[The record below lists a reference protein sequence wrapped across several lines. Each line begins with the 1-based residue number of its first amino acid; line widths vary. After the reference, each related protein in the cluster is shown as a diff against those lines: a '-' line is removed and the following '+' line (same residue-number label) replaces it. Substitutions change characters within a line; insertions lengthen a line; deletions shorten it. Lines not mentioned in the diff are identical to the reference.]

1 MSIYRVL
8 DKLEAYVRSGTVLPL
23 KRRVLSEER
32 LFEFIEKIRSTLPA
46 EVGQAKLIA
55 KDKDRV
61 LREAQERA
69 QAIVSDASASH
80 AQLVDDHE
88 IVTRAR
94 VTAETVLREAEARA
108 AKIREGA
115 DAYAAQ
121 VLVDLDAR
129 LSTALG
135 SVKKGIDQL
144 AMARS
149 AVPVPAGPAPA
160 PAPPSQPLADAAA
173 RSKRAAFDAQADP
186 VAGETAELES
196 V

>member
-1 MSIYRVL
+1 VSIYRVL
-8 DKLEAYVRSGTVLPL
+8 DKLEAYVRQGTVLPL

-69 QAIVSDASASH
+69 HAIVSDASEAH
-80 AQLVDDHE
+80 AAMVDDHE
-88 IVTRAR
+88 IVIRAR
-94 VTAETVLREAEARA
+94 TTAETVLREAEVRA
-108 AKIREGA
+108 QRIREGA

-121 VLVDLDAR
+121 VLVDLDNR
-129 LSTALG
+129 LTTALG

-144 AMARS
+144 TLARTAAAIQS
-149 AVPVPAGPAPA
+149 APVPA
-160 PAPPSQPLADAAA
+160 SQPLAEAAA
-173 RSKRAAFDAQADP
+173 KSKRAAFDAQADP
-186 VAGETAELES
+186 IEAETAQLES

>member
-32 LFEFIEKIRSTLPA
+32 LFEFVEKIRSTLPE
-46 EVGQAKLIA
+46 EVGRAKMIA

-69 QAIVSDASASH
+69 QAIVTDASEAH

-88 IVTRAR
+88 IVKRAR
-94 VTAETVLREAEARA
+94 ITAETVLREAEARA
-108 AKIREGA
+108 ARVREGA

-121 VLVDLDAR
+121 VLVDLDSR
-129 LSTALG
+129 LTNALG
-135 SVKKGIDQL
+135 SVKKGIETL
-144 AMARS
+144 AIARAGAS
-149 AVPVPAGPAPA
+149 AAASSPA
-160 PAPPSQPLADAAA
+160 SQPLAEAAA
-173 RSKRAAFDAQADP
+173 KSKRAAFDAQAEP
-186 VAGETAELES
+186 EHAETAQLES

>member
-1 MSIYRVL
+1 VSIYRVL
-8 DKLEAYVRSGTVLPL
+8 DKLEAYVRTGTVLPL

-80 AQLVDDHE
+80 AQMVDEHE
-88 IVTRAR
+88 IVNRAR
-94 VTAETVLREAEARA
+94 ITAETVLREAEARA

-121 VLVDLDAR
+121 VLIDLDAR

-144 AMARS
+144 NYSRTAAAIAS
-149 AVPVPAGPAPA
+149 TP
-160 PAPPSQPLADAAA
+160 PPSAAAQPLADAAA
-173 RSKRAAFDAQADP
+173 RSKRAAFDAQAEP
-186 VAGETAELES
+186 VEGETAQLES

>member
-1 MSIYRVL
+1 VSIYRVL
-8 DKLEAYVRSGTVLPL
+8 DKLEAYVRQGTVLPL

-46 EVGQAKLIA
+46 EMGQAKLIA

-69 QAIVSDASASH
+69 QAIVSDASETHAS
-80 AQLVDDHE
+80 LIDDHE
-88 IVTRAR
+88 IVVRAR
-94 VTAETVLREAEARA
+94 TTAETVLREAEVRA
-108 AKIREGA
+108 QRIREGA

-121 VLVDLDAR
+121 VLGDLDNR

-135 SVKKGIDQL
+135 SVKKGMDQL
-144 AMARS
+144 TLARTAAAIASS
-149 AVPVPAGPAPA
+149 AAPA
-160 PAPPSQPLADAAA
+160 SEPLAEAAA
-173 RSKRAAFDAQADP
+173 KSKRAAFDAQAEP
-186 VAGETAELES
+186 INAETAQLES

>member
-32 LFEFIEKIRSTLPA
+32 LFEFIEKIRSTMPA

-88 IVTRAR
+88 IVNRAR

-121 VLVDLDAR
+121 VLIDLDAR

-144 AMARS
+144 AVARGAATAT
-149 AVPVPAGPAPA
+149 AVAAPA
-160 PAPPSQPLADAAA
+160 PVSQPLAEAAA
-173 RSKRAAFDAQADP
+173 KSKRAAFDAQAEP
-186 VAGETAELES
+186 VQGETAQLES

>member
-1 MSIYRVL
+1 VSIYRVL
-8 DKLEAYVRSGTVLPL
+8 DKLEAYVRQGTVLPL

-46 EVGQAKLIA
+46 EMGQAKLIA

-69 QAIVSDASASH
+69 QAIVSDASEAHAS
-80 AQLVDDHE
+80 LIDEHE

-94 VTAETVLREAEARA
+94 TTAETVLREAEARA
-108 AKIREGA
+108 QRIREGA
-115 DAYAAQ
+115 DTYAAQ
-121 VLVDLDAR
+121 VLLDLDNR

-144 AMARS
+144 TIART
-149 AVPVPAGPAPA
+149 AAAIATAPA
-160 PAPPSQPLADAAA
+160 PASQPLADAAA
-173 RSKRAAFDAQADP
+173 KSKRAAFDAQADP
-186 VAGETAELES
+186 IEAETAQLES

>member
-8 DKLEAYVRSGTVLPL
+8 DKLEAYVRQGTVLPL

-46 EVGQAKLIA
+46 EMGQAKLIA

-69 QAIVSDASASH
+69 QAIVSDASEVHASMI
-80 AQLVDDHE
+80 DEHE

-94 VTAETVLREAEARA
+94 TTAETVLREAEARA
-108 AKIREGA
+108 QRIREGA
-115 DAYAAQ
+115 DQYAAQ
-121 VLVDLDAR
+121 VLVDLDNR
-129 LSTALG
+129 LTTALG

-144 AMARS
+144 TVSRTAAAIAS
-149 AVPVPAGPAPA
+149 APA
-160 PAPPSQPLADAAA
+160 SSSQPLADAAA
-173 RSKRAAFDAQADP
+173 KSKRAAFDAQADP
-186 VAGETAELES
+186 IEAETAQLES

>member
-8 DKLEAYVRSGTVLPL
+8 DKLEAYVRQGTVLPL

-46 EVGQAKLIA
+46 EVGQAKMIA

-61 LREAQERA
+61 MREAQERA
-69 QAIVSDASASH
+69 QAIVSEASDAHAS
-80 AQLVDDHE
+80 LVDDHE

-94 VTAETVLREAEARA
+94 ITAETVLREAEARA
-108 AKIREGA
+108 QRIREGA
-115 DAYAAQ
+115 DQYAAQ
-121 VLVDLDAR
+121 VLVDLDNR
-129 LSTALG
+129 LTTALG

-144 AMARS
+144 TIARTAAAISS
-149 AVPVPAGPAPA
+149 APLPV
-160 PAPPSQPLADAAA
+160 SQPLADAAA
-173 RSKRAAFDAQADP
+173 KSKRAAFDAQAEP
-186 VAGETAELES
+186 AQTETAQLES

>member
-8 DKLEAYVRSGTVLPL
+8 DKLEAYVRTGTVLPL

-32 LFEFIEKIRSTLPA
+32 LFEYIEKIRSTLPE
-46 EVGQAKLIA
+46 EVGKAKLIA

-69 QAIVSDASASH
+69 QAIVTDASEAH
-80 AQLVDDHE
+80 AQLVDEHE
-88 IVTRAR
+88 IVRRAR
-94 VTAETVLREAEARA
+94 VTAETVLREAEVKAAR
-108 AKIREGA
+108 IRDGA

-135 SVKKGIDQL
+135 SVKKGID
-144 AMARS
+144 AIAASR
-149 AVPVPAGPAPA
+149 AGTTTAPERPAA
-160 PAPPSQPLADAAA
+160 QPLAEAAA
-173 RSKRAAFDAQADP
+173 KSKRAAFDAQSEP
-186 VAGETAELES
+186 LPQHETAELES

>member
-1 MSIYRVL
+1 MSTYRVL

-80 AQLVDDHE
+80 AQMVDDHE
-88 IVTRAR
+88 IVNRAR
-94 VTAETVLREAEARA
+94 ITAETVLREAEARA

-144 AMARS
+144 AHARS
-149 AVPVPAGPAPA
+149 VASAPAAAPA
-160 PAPPSQPLADAAA
+160 PASQPLADAAA
-173 RSKRAAFDAQADP
+173 KSKRAAFDAQAVP

>member
-1 MSIYRVL
+1 VSIYRVL
-8 DKLEAYVRSGTVLPL
+8 DKLEAYVRQGTVLPL

-69 QAIVSDASASH
+69 QTIVSDASEAH
-80 AQLVDDHE
+80 AAMVDDHE

-94 VTAETVLREAEARA
+94 ITAETVLREAEVRA
-108 AKIREGA
+108 QRIREGA

-121 VLVDLDAR
+121 VLVDLDNR
-129 LSTALG
+129 LTTALG

-144 AMARS
+144 TLARTAAAIQS
-149 AVPVPAGPAPA
+149 VPAPA
-160 PAPPSQPLADAAA
+160 SQPLAEAAA
-173 RSKRAAFDAQADP
+173 KSKRAAFDAQADP
-186 VAGETAELES
+186 IEAETAQLES

>member
-1 MSIYRVL
+1 VSIYRVL
-8 DKLEAYVRSGTVLPL
+8 DKLEAYVQAGTVLPL

-55 KDKDRV
+55 RDKDRV

-69 QAIVSDASASH
+69 QAIVSDASDAH
-80 AQLVDDHE
+80 AAMVDDHE
-88 IVTRAR
+88 IVQRAR
-94 VTAETVLREAEARA
+94 TTAETVLREAEARA
-108 AKIREGA
+108 QKIREGA

-121 VLVDLDAR
+121 VLVDLDGR

-144 AMARS
+144 TLARTAA
-149 AVPVPAGPAPA
+149 AVAAAPV
-160 PAPPSQPLADAAA
+160 SQPLAEAAA
-173 RSKRAAFDAQADP
+173 KSKRAAFDAQAAP
-186 VAGETAELES
+186 VAGETAQLES

>member
-8 DKLEAYVRSGTVLPL
+8 DKLEAYVKTGTVLPL

-32 LFEFIEKIRSTLPA
+32 LFEYIEKIRSSLPE

-55 KDKDRV
+55 KDKERV

-69 QAIVSDASASH
+69 QEIVSSASESQ
-80 AQLVDDHE
+80 AQLVEDHE
-88 IVTRAR
+88 LVQRAR
-94 VTAETVLREAEARA
+94 ITAETVLREAEARA
-108 AKIREGA
+108 VKIRAGA

-121 VLVDLDAR
+121 VLTDLDAR

-135 SVKKGIDQL
+135 SVKKGIETL
-144 AMARS
+144 AAAR
-149 AVPVPAGPAPA
+149 VAPA
-160 PAPPSQPLADAAA
+160 AAPAQQPLVEAAA
-173 RSKRAAFDAQADP
+173 RSKRAAFDAQAAP
-186 VAGETAELES
+186 LPSETAELQS

>member
-1 MSIYRVL
+1 VSIYRVL
-8 DKLEAYVRSGTVLPL
+8 DKLEAYVRQGTVLPL

-46 EVGQAKLIA
+46 EVGQAKMIA

-69 QAIVSDASASH
+69 QAIVTEASDAHAS
-80 AQLVDDHE
+80 LVDDHE

-94 VTAETVLREAEARA
+94 ITAETVLREAEARA
-108 AKIREGA
+108 QRIREGA
-115 DAYAAQ
+115 DHYAAQ
-121 VLVDLDAR
+121 VLVDLDNR
-129 LSTALG
+129 LTTALG

-144 AMARS
+144 TIARTAAAIQS
-149 AVPVPAGPAPA
+149 APLPA
-160 PAPPSQPLADAAA
+160 SHPLADAAA
-173 RSKRAAFDAQADP
+173 KSKRAAFDAQAEP
-186 VAGETAELES
+186 AQTETAQLES

>member
-1 MSIYRVL
+1 VSIYRVL
-8 DKLEAYVRSGTVLPL
+8 DKLEAYVRQGTVLPL

-32 LFEFIEKIRSTLPA
+32 LFEYIEKIRSTLPA

-69 QAIVSDASASH
+69 QAIVSDASEAH
-80 AQLVDDHE
+80 AAMVDDHE
-88 IVTRAR
+88 IVNRAR
-94 VTAETVLREAEARA
+94 TTAETVLREAEARA
-108 AKIREGA
+108 QRIREGA

-121 VLVDLDAR
+121 VLVDLDNR
-129 LSTALG
+129 LTTALG

-144 AMARS
+144 TVARTAAALQAS
-149 AVPVPAGPAPA
+149 SAPA
-160 PAPPSQPLADAAA
+160 SQPLADAAA
-173 RSKRAAFDAQADP
+173 KSKRAAFDAQADP
-186 VAGETAELES
+186 INAETAQLES

>member
-1 MSIYRVL
+1 VSIYRVL
-8 DKLEAYVRSGTVLPL
+8 DKLEAYVQAGTVLPL

-55 KDKDRV
+55 RDKDRV

-69 QAIVSDASASH
+69 QAIVSDASDAH
-80 AQLVDDHE
+80 AAMVDDHE
-88 IVTRAR
+88 IVQRAR
-94 VTAETVLREAEARA
+94 NTAETVLREAEARA
-108 AKIREGA
+108 QKIREGA

-121 VLVDLDAR
+121 VLVDLDGR

-144 AMARS
+144 TLARTAA
-149 AVPVPAGPAPA
+149 AVAAAPV
-160 PAPPSQPLADAAA
+160 SQPLAEAAA
-173 RSKRAAFDAQADP
+173 KSKRAAFDAQAAP
-186 VAGETAELES
+186 VAGETAQLES

>member
-32 LFEFIEKIRSTLPA
+32 LFEFVEKIRSTLPA

-69 QAIVSDASASH
+69 QAIVSDASEAH

-88 IVTRAR
+88 IVQRAR
-94 VTAETVLREAEARA
+94 ITAETVLREAEARA
-108 AKIREGA
+108 QKIREGA
-115 DAYAAQ
+115 DAYAAS
-121 VLVDLDAR
+121 VLVDLDNR

-144 AMARS
+144 TYSRTAA
-149 AVPVPAGPAPA
+149 AIAATPVAAA
-160 PAPPSQPLADAAA
+160 QPLAEAAA
-173 RSKRAAFDAQADP
+173 KSKRAAFDAQAAP
-186 VAGETAELES
+186 VEGETAQLES

>member
-8 DKLEAYVRSGTVLPL
+8 DKLEAYVRQGTVLPL

-61 LREAQERA
+61 MREAQERA
-69 QAIVSDASASH
+69 QAIVSDASDAH
-80 AQLVDDHE
+80 AAMVDDHE

-94 VTAETVLREAEARA
+94 ITAETVLREAEARA
-108 AKIREGA
+108 QRIREGA
-115 DAYAAQ
+115 DQYAAQ
-121 VLVDLDAR
+121 VLVDLDNR
-129 LSTALG
+129 LTTALG

-144 AMARS
+144 NISRTAAAIS
-149 AVPVPAGPAPA
+149 VAALPA
-160 PAPPSQPLADAAA
+160 SQPLADAAA
-173 RSKRAAFDAQADP
+173 KSKRAAFDAQAEP
-186 VAGETAELES
+186 AQSETAQLES

>member
-8 DKLEAYVRSGTVLPL
+8 DKLEAYVRQGTVLPL

-46 EVGQAKLIA
+46 EMGQAKLIA

-69 QAIVSDASASH
+69 QAIVSDASEAH
-80 AQLVDDHE
+80 ATMVDDHE

-94 VTAETVLREAEARA
+94 ITAETVLREAEVRA
-108 AKIREGA
+108 QRIREGA
-115 DAYAAQ
+115 DTYAAQ
-121 VLVDLDAR
+121 VLIDLDNR

-144 AMARS
+144 TVART
-149 AVPVPAGPAPA
+149 AAAITAAPA
-160 PAPPSQPLADAAA
+160 QLSPLADAAA
-173 RSKRAAFDAQADP
+173 KSKRAAFDAQAEP
-186 VAGETAELES
+186 VQSETAQLES